1 MSHYNRRYLP
11 IQPQPKEESFH
22 RSLPFRNNEARL
34 KQIYEGQQMFKEKP
48 KEISF
53 RKNLIK
59 H

>member
-11 IQPQPKEESFH
+11 MQPQPKEVSLN

-34 KQIYEGQQMFKEKP
+34 KQIYEGQQVFKEKP